1 MMMLQNTV
9 PQVTS
14 LMFMN
19 EPLVLYF
26 WFEKAEIG
34 QEASKTDFIMS
45 FEKPKD
51 MALRS
56 L

>member
-34 QEASKTDFIMS
+34 QEASKTYFII
-45 FEKPKD
+45 FEKPKGT
-51 MALRS
+51 AVRS